1 MQPSDLDGTPAAVP
15 DSPFARALS
24 ASLRRQESIFRSTLI
39 LNPVENLPFR
49 SDIAPASGFLHGLY
63 NTDKVR
69 SAEQRMLTVHQFAG
83 RDRIAFDSR
92 RIYDTW
98 ARALGASDVSM
109 RLLSGLHAHAVVFM
123 ALAEPGQ
130 RVLLL
135 PEVAGGHLATKAI
148 LERLG
153 LSVIDMAADFDGRRV
168 DVAATREL
176 IGAHDPDF
184 LFVDRSEGL
193 NYETFAE
200 LLEGYRGIAIF
211 DASQYLTNVLAGDH
225 ASPFAMG
232 FELVLSTMHKNFPG
246 PQKALVATRTRGA
259 AWNRLL
265 SGISTFVSN
274 MHSYGTYAAG
284 LSLERRDFIR
294 DYSRRMLT
302 NAVGLEEELSR
313 AGVDVV
319 RRAPDVAPTHHLWV
333 RASDAPRA
341 FRMFRDLERCRILTN
356 FRKLPYGLG
365 FGLRLGLNAAT
376 RTGLEPADTRDLAAL
391 IARILARGA
400 TSGLRHESR
409 ALIEEIWRRCPR

>member
-1 MQPSDLDGTPAAVP
+1 MP
-15 DSPFARALS
+15 DSPFAKALA
-24 ASLRRQESIFRSTLI
+24 ASLRRQESVFRSTLI
-39 LNPVENLPFR
+39 LNPVENLPFA

-69 SAEQRMLTVHQFAG
+69 SAAQRMETVHQFAG

-92 RIYDTW
+92 RIYDAW

-109 RLLSGLHAHAVVFM
+109 RLLSGLHAHAVIFM

-130 RVLLL
+130 SVLLL
-135 PEVAGGHLATKAI
+135 PEIAGGHMATKMI
-148 LERLG
+148 LQRLG
-153 LSVIDMAADFDGRRV
+153 LTVIDMAVDCCGRRV

-176 IGAHDPDF
+176 IRVHAPGF

-193 NYETFAE
+193 NYETFSE
-200 LLEGYRGIAIF
+200 LLDGYRGVSIF

-225 ASPFAMG
+225 TSPFAMG
-232 FELVLSTMHKNFPG
+232 FDLVISTLHKNFPG
-246 PQKALVATRTRGA
+246 PQKALVATRTRDEV
-259 AWNRLL
+259 WSRLL

-284 LSLERRDFIR
+284 ASLERRDYIR
-294 DYSRRMLT
+294 CYSQRMLA
-302 NAVGLEEELSR
+302 NAVALEDHLAA

-319 RRAPDVAPTHHLWV
+319 RRAADKAPTHHLWV
-333 RASDAPRA
+333 RAPDRATA
-341 FRMFRDLERCRILTN
+341 FRRFRDLERCRILTN

-376 RTGLEPADTRDLAAL
+376 RMGLEPADTRDLAGL
-391 IARILARGA
+391 IASIFERGPR
-400 TSGLRHESR
+400 SCLRHQSR
-409 ALIEEIWRRCPR
+409 ALIEEVWRRCPG